1 MLPSSSHTGRKT
13 TSFYDIQD
21 TSFFLNLRFIG
32 VGFRG
37 YIVKK
42 KVETCSITQEQ
53 KNFAISYLRCDP
65 HSTSGRLRDTQDS
78 PNRKTIHSKNVISNT
93 SINEVS
99 EFFIEILML
108 KVGKSAIT
116 AYPIPAEVK
125 IFCPTDQQ
133 QQTNNEPLLLVSKN
147 YKLLTSVAAE
157 IKSYKV
163 PDVYKGSGIFLCE
176 RLETSEVDDYINET
190 ILRKEIKKK

>member
-13 TSFYDIQD
+13 TVPITIQD

-53 KNFAISYLRCDP
+53 KNFAISYLRCDS

-78 PNRKTIHSKNVISNT
+78 NT
-93 SINEVS
+93 SIGNVLHTLPQTNEVS

>member
-1 MLPSSSHTGRKT
+1 MLPSSSQKTT

-42 KVETCSITQEQ
+42 KVQTCSITQEQ
-53 KNFAISYLRCDP
+53 KNFAISYLR
-65 HSTSGRLRDTQDS
+65 DTQDS
-78 PNRKTIHSKNVISNT
+78 NT
-93 SINEVS
+93 SRNEVS

-147 YKLLTSVAAE
+147 YTLLTSVAAE

-176 RLETSEVDDYINET
+176 RLETSEGDDYINEK

>member
-1 MLPSSSHTGRKT
+1 MLPSSSQKTT
-13 TSFYDIQD
+13 TSFCDIQD

-42 KVETCSITQEQ
+42 KVQTCSITQEQ
-53 KNFAISYLRCDP
+53 KNFAISYLR
-65 HSTSGRLRDTQDS
+65 DTQDS
-78 PNRKTIHSKNVISNT
+78 NT
-93 SINEVS
+93 SRNEVS

-147 YKLLTSVAAE
+147 YTLLTSVAAE

>member
-1 MLPSSSHTGRKT
+1 MLPSSSQKTT

-42 KVETCSITQEQ
+42 KVQTCSITQEQ
-53 KNFAISYLRCDP
+53 KNFAISYLR
-65 HSTSGRLRDTQDS
+65 DTQDS
-78 PNRKTIHSKNVISNT
+78 NT
-93 SINEVS
+93 SRNEVS

-147 YKLLTSVAAE
+147 YTLLTSVAAE

-190 ILRKEIKKK
+190 ILRKETKKK

>member
-13 TSFYDIQD
+13 TVPITIQD

-53 KNFAISYLRCDP
+53 KNFAISY
-65 HSTSGRLRDTQDS
+65 LRDTQDS

>member
-1 MLPSSSHTGRKT
+1 MLPSSSQKTT

-42 KVETCSITQEQ
+42 KVQTCSITQEQ
-53 KNFAISYLRCDP
+53 KNFAISYLR
-65 HSTSGRLRDTQDS
+65 DTQ
-78 PNRKTIHSKNVISNT
+78 NSNT
-93 SINEVS
+93 SKNEVS

-147 YKLLTSVAAE
+147 YTLLTSVAAE

>member
-1 MLPSSSHTGRKT
+1 MLPSSSQKTT

-42 KVETCSITQEQ
+42 KVQACSITQEQ
-53 KNFAISYLRCDP
+53 KKFAISYLR
-65 HSTSGRLRDTQDS
+65 DTQDS
-78 PNRKTIHSKNVISNT
+78 NT
-93 SINEVS
+93 SRNEVS

-108 KVGKSAIT
+108 KGGKSAIT

-147 YKLLTSVAAE
+147 YKLLTSVAAD
-157 IKSYKV
+157 IISYKV

>member
-1 MLPSSSHTGRKT
+1 MLPSSSQKTT

-53 KNFAISYLRCDP
+53 KNFAISYLR
-65 HSTSGRLRDTQDS
+65 DTQDS
-78 PNRKTIHSKNVISNT
+78 NT
-93 SINEVS
+93 SRNEVS

-147 YKLLTSVAAE
+147 YTLLTSVAAE

>member
-1 MLPSSSHTGRKT
+1 MLPSSSQKTT

-42 KVETCSITQEQ
+42 KVQTCSITQEQ
-53 KNFAISYLRCDP
+53 KNFAISY
-65 HSTSGRLRDTQDS
+65 LRDTQDS

-93 SINEVS
+93 SIGNVLHTLPQTNEVS

>member
-1 MLPSSSHTGRKT
+1 MLPSSSQKTT

-53 KNFAISYLRCDP
+53 KKFAISYLR
-65 HSTSGRLRDTQDS
+65 DTQDS
-78 PNRKTIHSKNVISNT
+78 NT
-93 SINEVS
+93 SRNEVS

>member
-1 MLPSSSHTGRKT
+1 MLPSSSQKTT

-42 KVETCSITQEQ
+42 KVQACSITQEQ
-53 KNFAISYLRCDP
+53 KKFAISYLR
-65 HSTSGRLRDTQDS
+65 DTQDS
-78 PNRKTIHSKNVISNT
+78 HCGTHSKNVISNT
-93 SINEVS
+93 SRNEVS

-147 YKLLTSVAAE
+147 YTLLTSVAAE

>member
-1 MLPSSSHTGRKT
+1 MLPSSSQKTT

-42 KVETCSITQEQ
+42 KVQTCSITQEQ
-53 KNFAISYLRCDP
+53 KKFAISYLR
-65 HSTSGRLRDTQDS
+65 DTQDS
-78 PNRKTIHSKNVISNT
+78 NT
-93 SINEVS
+93 SRNEVS

>member
-1 MLPSSSHTGRKT
+1 MLPSSSQKTT

-42 KVETCSITQEQ
+42 KVQACSITQEQ
-53 KNFAISYLRCDP
+53 KKFAISYLR
-65 HSTSGRLRDTQDS
+65 DTQDS
-78 PNRKTIHSKNVISNT
+78 NT
-93 SINEVS
+93 SRNEVS

-147 YKLLTSVAAE
+147 YTLLTSVAAE

>member
-1 MLPSSSHTGRKT
+1 MLPSSSQKTT

-42 KVETCSITQEQ
+42 KVQTCSITQEQ
-53 KNFAISYLRCDP
+53 KNFAISYLR
-65 HSTSGRLRDTQDS
+65 DTQDS
-78 PNRKTIHSKNVISNT
+78 HVVRKTDNHSKNVISNT
-93 SINEVS
+93 S
-99 EFFIEILML
+99 FIEILML

-176 RLETSEVDDYINET
+176 RLETSEGDDYINET

>member
-1 MLPSSSHTGRKT
+1 MLPSSSQKTT

-42 KVETCSITQEQ
+42 KVQTCSITQEQ
-53 KNFAISYLRCDP
+53 KNFAISYLR
-65 HSTSGRLRDTQDS
+65 DTQDS
-78 PNRKTIHSKNVISNT
+78 NT
-93 SINEVS
+93 SRNEVS

-147 YKLLTSVAAE
+147 YTLLTSVAAE

>member
-1 MLPSSSHTGRKT
+1 MLPSSSQKTT

-42 KVETCSITQEQ
+42 KVQACSITQEQ
-53 KNFAISYLRCDP
+53 KKFAISYLR
-65 HSTSGRLRDTQDS
+65 DTQDS
-78 PNRKTIHSKNVISNT
+78 NT
-93 SINEVS
+93 SRNEVS

-147 YKLLTSVAAE
+147 YKLLTSVTAE

>member
-1 MLPSSSHTGRKT
+1 MLASSSQT
-13 TSFYDIQD
+13 IQD

-42 KVETCSITQEQ
+42 KVQACSITQEQ
-53 KNFAISYLRCDP
+53 KKFAISYLR
-65 HSTSGRLRDTQDS
+65 DTQDS
-78 PNRKTIHSKNVISNT
+78 NT
-93 SINEVS
+93 SRNEVS

-176 RLETSEVDDYINET
+176 RLETSEGDDYINET

>member
-1 MLPSSSHTGRKT
+1 MLPSSSQKTT

-42 KVETCSITQEQ
+42 KVQACSITQEQ
-53 KNFAISYLRCDP
+53 KKFAISYLR
-65 HSTSGRLRDTQDS
+65 DTQDS
-78 PNRKTIHSKNVISNT
+78 NT
-93 SINEVS
+93 SFLEVS

>member
-1 MLPSSSHTGRKT
+1 MLPSSSQKTT

-42 KVETCSITQEQ
+42 KVQACSITQEQ
-53 KNFAISYLRCDP
+53 KKFAISYLR
-65 HSTSGRLRDTQDS
+65 DTQDS
-78 PNRKTIHSKNVISNT
+78 NT
-93 SINEVS
+93 SRNEVS

-163 PDVYKGSGIFLCE
+163 PDVYKGSGIFLSE

>member
-1 MLPSSSHTGRKT
+1 MLPSSSQKTT

-42 KVETCSITQEQ
+42 KVQTCSITQEQ
-53 KNFAISYLRCDP
+53 KKFAISYLRNIEDS
-65 HSTSGRLRDTQDS
+65 HVVRSTDD
-78 PNRKTIHSKNVISNT
+78 HSKNVISNT
-93 SINEVS
+93 S
-99 EFFIEILML
+99 FIEILML

-176 RLETSEVDDYINET
+176 RLETSEGDDYINET

>member
-1 MLPSSSHTGRKT
+1 MLASSSQT
-13 TSFYDIQD
+13 IQD

-53 KNFAISYLRCDP
+53 KKFAISYLRNIEDSHVVRSTDD
-65 HSTSGRLRDTQDS
+65 HSGNLL
-78 PNRKTIHSKNVISNT
+78 ISNT
-93 SINEVS
+93 S
-99 EFFIEILML
+99 FIEILML

-176 RLETSEVDDYINET
+176 RLETSEGDDYINET

>member
-1 MLPSSSHTGRKT
+1 
-13 TSFYDIQD
+13 
-21 TSFFLNLRFIG
+21 
-32 VGFRG
+32 
-37 YIVKK
+37 
-42 KVETCSITQEQ
+42 
-53 KNFAISYLRCDP
+53 
-65 HSTSGRLRDTQDS
+65 
-78 PNRKTIHSKNVISNT
+78 
-93 SINEVS
+93 
-99 EFFIEILML
+99 ML

-176 RLETSEVDDYINET
+176 RLETSEGDDYINET

>member
-1 MLPSSSHTGRKT
+1 MKSTWPYSWLYERCCFWPSNFEQQSRTFSRICFEDSHVVR
-13 TSFYDIQD
+13 
-21 TSFFLNLRFIG
+21 
-32 VGFRG
+32 
-37 YIVKK
+37 
-42 KVETCSITQEQ
+42 
-53 KNFAISYLRCDP
+53 
-65 HSTSGRLRDTQDS
+65 STDD
-78 PNRKTIHSKNVISNT
+78 HSKNVISNT
-93 SINEVS
+93 S
-99 EFFIEILML
+99 FIEILML

-176 RLETSEVDDYINET
+176 RLETSEGDDYINET

>member
-1 MLPSSSHTGRKT
+1 MLPSSSQKTT

-42 KVETCSITQEQ
+42 KVQACSITQEQ
-53 KNFAISYLRCDP
+53 KKFAISYLR
-65 HSTSGRLRDTQDS
+65 DTQDS
-78 PNRKTIHSKNVISNT
+78 NT
-93 SINEVS
+93 SRNEVS

-163 PDVYKGSGIFLCE
+163 PDVYKGSVIFLCE

>member
-1 MLPSSSHTGRKT
+1 MLPSSSQKTT

-78 PNRKTIHSKNVISNT
+78 NT
-93 SINEVS
+93 SIGNVCNTLPQTNEVS

>member
-1 MLPSSSHTGRKT
+1 MLASSSQT
-13 TSFYDIQD
+13 IQD

-53 KNFAISYLRCDP
+53 KKFAISYLRNTEDSHVVRSTDD
-65 HSTSGRLRDTQDS
+65 HSGNLLKQITL
-78 PNRKTIHSKNVISNT
+78 KKNVISNT
-93 SINEVS
+93 S
-99 EFFIEILML
+99 FIEILML

-163 PDVYKGSGIFLCE
+163 LDVYKGSGILLCE
-176 RLETSEVDDYINET
+176 RLETSEGDDYINET

>member
-1 MLPSSSHTGRKT
+1 MLPPSSQKTT

-42 KVETCSITQEQ
+42 KVQACSITQEQ
-53 KNFAISYLRCDP
+53 KKFAISYLR
-65 HSTSGRLRDTQDS
+65 DTQDS
-78 PNRKTIHSKNVISNT
+78 NT
-93 SINEVS
+93 SRNEVS

-147 YKLLTSVAAE
+147 YTLLTSVAAE

>member
-1 MLPSSSHTGRKT
+1 MLPSSSQKTT

-42 KVETCSITQEQ
+42 KVQTCSITQEQ
-53 KNFAISYLRCDP
+53 KNFAISYLR
-65 HSTSGRLRDTQDS
+65 DTQ
-78 PNRKTIHSKNVISNT
+78 NSNT
-93 SINEVS
+93 SRNEVS